1 MKRIA
6 LLMVCIFL
14 LPAIFAEASTKEKNV
29 RLSKAAER
37 GNLADV
43 QDELND
49 GADVNAKDIFGWTVL
64 MRASYGGYTYGRYA
78 EVVKLLLYKG
88 ADVNIIKTDEGTTA
102 LMAASSGGNAEV
114 VKLLLDKGANV
125 NIKTNTGTTA
135 LITASSGGYAEI
147 VKLLLDKGAD
157 VNIKTNEGITALME
171 TSNGGYSKKVI
182 FGKAPT
188 AASEREC
195 IEVVK
200 LLLAKGADINVK
212 NNKGETA
219 LMIAKDKGY
228 KEIVGMLERAG
239 AKK

>member
-6 LLMVCIFL
+6 LFMVCIFL

-29 RLSKAAER
+29 RLVQAAER

-49 GADVNAKDIFGWTVL
+49 GVDVNAKDIFGWTAL

-78 EVVKLLLYKG
+78 EVVKLLLDKG
-88 ADVNIIKTDEGTTA
+88 ADVNIKTKEGETA
-102 LMAASSGGNAEV
+102 LMKASSGGYAEV

-125 NIKTNTGTTA
+125 NIKTDEGITA
-135 LITASSGGYAEI
+135 LMKASSGGYAEV
-147 VKLLLDKGAD
+147 VKLLLDKRAN
-157 VNIKTNEGITALME
+157 VNIKTDEGITALME
-171 TSNGGYSKKVI
+171 ASSGGYSKKEI
-182 FGKAPT
+182 FGKAQT
-188 AASEREC
+188 AASERGC

-212 NNKGETA
+212 NSKGETA
-219 LMIAKDKGY
+219 LVIAKDKG
-228 KEIVGMLERAG
+228 KTEIVAMLERAG
-239 AKK
+239 AK

>member
-6 LLMVCIFL
+6 LFMVCIFL

-29 RLSKAAER
+29 QLIKAAER

-78 EVVKLLLYKG
+78 EVVKLILDKG
-88 ADVNIIKTDEGTTA
+88 ADVNIKTNEGETA
-102 LMAASSGGNAEV
+102 LMAASSSGYAEV
-114 VKLLLDKGANV
+114 VKLLLDKGADV
-125 NIKTNTGTTA
+125 NIKTSRGTTA
-135 LITASSGGYAEI
+135 LITASSGGYAEV

-157 VNIKTNEGITALME
+157 VNMKTDEGITALME
-171 TSNGGYSKKVI
+171 TSSGGYSKREI

-188 AASEREC
+188 AAAEREC
-195 IEVVK
+195 LEVVK
-200 LLLAKGADINVK
+200 LLLVKGADINVK
-212 NNKGETA
+212 NSKGETA

-228 KEIVGMLERAG
+228 KEIVGMLESAG

>member
-29 RLSKAAER
+29 QLVKAAER

-43 QDELND
+43 QDALNG
-49 GADVNAKDIFGWTVL
+49 GADVNAKDIFGWTAL

-78 EVVKLLLYKG
+78 EVVKLLLDKG

-102 LMAASSGGNAEV
+102 LMAASSGGYAEV

-125 NIKTNTGTTA
+125 NIKTKEGITA
-135 LITASSGGYAEI
+135 LMEASSGGYAEV

-157 VNIKTNEGITALME
+157 VNIKTDEGITALME
-171 TSNGGYSKKVI
+171 ASSGGYSKKEI
-182 FGKAPT
+182 FGKAQT
-188 AASEREC
+188 AASERGC
-195 IEVVK
+195 IEVIK
-200 LLLAKGADINVK
+200 LLLAKGANINVK
-212 NNKGETA
+212 NSKGETA
-219 LMIAKDKGY
+219 LVIAKDKG
-228 KEIVGMLERAG
+228 KTEIVGMLERAG